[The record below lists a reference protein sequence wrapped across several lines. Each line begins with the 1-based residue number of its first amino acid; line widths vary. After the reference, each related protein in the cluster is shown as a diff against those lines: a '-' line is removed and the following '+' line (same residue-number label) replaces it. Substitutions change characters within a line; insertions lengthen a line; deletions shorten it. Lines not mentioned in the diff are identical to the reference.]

1 LDLLLHIL
9 RYWRSILSLIFIL
22 GMVGGVGTS
31 LLQPEWEA
39 AAVIKPGFV
48 LGEQVEAAPE
58 VVDRVRGPEFLN
70 LLMAQI
76 GAKDKSALA
85 RHLRNMKVVVIG
97 DDAVRIS
104 VRDQSPEGA
113 RLLAEKVIQQ
123 LQRQHAAIIQARVA
137 ELRDAVALYRKQM
150 GSQSMPTLN
159 PDALPGR
166 PEQRSAAQM
175 ASSYN
180 MLSELE
186 AKTLPPKTVATTI
199 SQQATA
205 WPAPVW
211 PNRLLFGV
219 LFCTIGA
226 VLGFARALAGFKA

>member
-85 RHLRNMKVVVIG
+85 RHLRNMKVFVID

-175 ASSYN
+175 ANSYN

-186 AKTLPPKTVATTI
+186 AKTLPPKTVATII

-211 PNRLLFGV
+211 PNRLLLCV
-219 LFCTIGA
+219 LCCTIGA
-226 VLGFARALAGFKA
+226 MLGFARALASFKG